1 MGIHFCVLPMH
12 CCVLRIPRLYH
23 ISNMDSQLTLFALP
37 IEDLLP
43 PQPPPPP
50 PRCCY
55 CCPAFGGYADPATAG
70 ASAEAVASAVA
81 AWRSRLWQSAVAA
94 AADSRSTVVLSSLLI
109 RCLPILSAVAHPT
122 VIILPSYCR
131 LMSSLPLS
139 FTVAHPFCIT
149 LK

>member
-1 MGIHFCVLPMH
+1 MH

-23 ISNMDSQLTLFALP
+23 ISNMVIANSHSLPSQSK
-37 IEDLLP
+37 ILLP
-43 PQPPPPP
+43 PQPPPPPP

-70 ASAEAVASAVA
+70 ASAEAVASAEA